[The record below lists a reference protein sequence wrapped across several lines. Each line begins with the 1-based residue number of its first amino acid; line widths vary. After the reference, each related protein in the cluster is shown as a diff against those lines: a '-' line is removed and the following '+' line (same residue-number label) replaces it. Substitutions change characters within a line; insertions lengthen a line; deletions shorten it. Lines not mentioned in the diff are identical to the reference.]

1 MGHKGNIDW
10 NLEWEYK
17 GLIAKGKRY
26 TYIIGEEV
34 RNEIKKISREETES
48 GGFLLARRILDTNE
62 LVIGKFTKPI
72 KEDKRLKSKFIPSF
86 ESIEQAERLAND
98 EDWMVVGHWHTHP
111 KHIKS
116 SKPSKQDWKAFKHSM
131 IFRSYFINYIVHI
144 KSEDVLVYERPKEK
158 LVCHKKIR

>member
-1 MGHKGNIDW
+1 MENKGNIYW

-17 GLIAKGKRY
+17 GLIAEGKRY

-34 RNEIKKISREETES
+34 RDEIKKISREEKES
-48 GGFLLARRILDTNE
+48 GGYLLARRILNTNE

-72 KEDKRLKSKFIPSF
+72 KEDKRLKRKFIPSF
-86 ESIEQAERLAND
+86 ESLEQAERIAND

-111 KHIKS
+111 NHISS

-131 IFRSYFINYIVHI
+131 IFRSYFVNYIVHPD
-144 KSEDVLVYERPKEK
+144 SEDILVHERPKEK